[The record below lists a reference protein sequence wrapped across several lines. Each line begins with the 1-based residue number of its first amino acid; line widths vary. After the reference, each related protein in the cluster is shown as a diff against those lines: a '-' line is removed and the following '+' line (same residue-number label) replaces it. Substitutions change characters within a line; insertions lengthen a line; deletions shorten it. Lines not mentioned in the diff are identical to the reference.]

1 MGRCWSA
8 VDCLAAGWPVD
19 LAERRLEGLEPARA
33 ACGQCGEYGGG
44 SRCGAAG
51 ESGCEGLAVLEGALA
66 SAGRMQPL
74 RSAARWSR
82 RGATRHRTHGR
93 LPPLHW
99 IVRCTSNWANTQL
112 ESQRLRKSKAAAA
125 EALAFVKANHGTWE
139 AWLHEKDLSILG
151 HDPQR
156 LGPAAHMLFH
166 KEVAGLRVPR
176 QQGEERPSFA
186 MRRGCTARVATY
198 NVLSSALSDPDY
210 FTHCD
215 AANLDPDTRYAR
227 VIARLGPEMERNA
240 IICLQE
246 VSREWAGKLH
256 SFFAQRGYH
265 FVVDTYSKQQSGYMG
280 VGIAIPISQYDIVEC
295 DMRRVADTGPV
306 SVQAELD
313 AAVQVALQEAAA
325 QAGDE
330 VYGDEQ
336 QRLLGIGG
344 PQGYALRESV
354 RYGARNSAEVAHDG
368 HMTGSAGTGDKH
380 RSGGSHGGLFRRV
393 VNWLTGR
400 SQEPEDGV
408 LVREA
413 EKQAAV
419 ASSMRK
425 ASATGAPSGETKR
438 RNAETSKEDSIA
450 QEDFPELDVAANIEE
465 LRRNLQRGSPWELAM
480 RRNNV
485 LVFVRLRCVRSGA
498 VFGCVPCS
506 LI

>member
-1 MGRCWSA
+1 MR
-8 VDCLAAGWPVD
+8 
-19 LAERRLEGLEPARA
+19 
-33 ACGQCGEYGGG
+33 GGAILG
-44 SRCGAAG
+44 
-51 ESGCEGLAVLEGALA
+51 GALA
-66 SAGRMQPL
+66 AAAAAGGRMQPL

-82 RGATRHRTHGR
+82 RSATRQRTGGS
-93 LPPLHW
+93 LPPLHS
-99 IVRCTSNWANTQL
+99 IVRCTSNWATTQL

-125 EALAFVKANHGTWE
+125 EALAFVQANHDQWE
-139 AWLHEKDLSILG
+139 AWLDEKDLSILG
-151 HDPQR
+151 QDPQR
-156 LGPAAHMLFH
+156 LGPAAQMLFH
-166 KEVAGLRVPR
+166 KEVGGRRAAR
-176 QQGEERPSFA
+176 QPGEERPSFA

-198 NVLSSALSDPDY
+198 NVLSSALSEPDY

-215 AANLDPDTRYAR
+215 PANLDPDTRYAR

-246 VSREWAGKLH
+246 VSREWACQLH

-280 VGIAIPISQYDIVEC
+280 VGIAIPTSQYDIVEC

-313 AAVQVALQEAAA
+313 AAAEVALQAAA
-325 QAGDE
+325 ERGGDE
-330 VYGDEQ
+330 VYGEEQ
-336 QRLLGIGG
+336 QTLLGIGG

-380 RSGGSHGGLFRRV
+380 RSDGGLFRRALS
-393 VNWLTGR
+393 WLTGR

-413 EKQAAV
+413 EKQAAF
-419 ASSMRK
+419 ASSIRK
-425 ASATGAPSGETKR
+425 ASAAEAGGGEFKR
-438 RNAETSKEDSIA
+438 RKPKKRKGNSGA
-450 QEDFPELDVAANIEE
+450 QDDLPEKDVAANIEE

-485 LVFVRLRCVRSGA
+485 LLFVRLRCVRSGA
-498 VFGCVPCS
+498 VFGCVHCS
-506 LI
+506 AICSTVHFSLLGLSTPFLR